1 MNQQLSGWSASLM
14 ASLSSALSLLFAAVP
29 RIVGFL
35 VILGIGWLLAWLVER
50 VIVAVLR
57 ALHVDRFAARAGL
70 AGHPGVPA
78 GLRREPSAILGLL
91 AKWFVRLITLVVA
104 FDELGVPAV
113 SAVFHQ
119 LLMWLPNLAV
129 AVAVLFVGAIAANVL
144 GDIVRGASLRGGMSR
159 PELPGAIAKWGVWTF
174 TILVAASQVGI
185 ASAMVDIL
193 FMAIVGA
200 LALALGLSFGL
211 GARDTAGSIVR
222 EFYERSAGRREG
234 RSREGRSGGRA
245 IDQTL
250 AAANQPRN
258 VSFHGIEQRR
268 ALGDRRG
275 SGRR

>member
-1 MNQQLSGWSASLM
+1 MNQQISTWGASLM
-14 ASLSSALSLLFAAVP
+14 TSLSTALALLFAAVP
-29 RIVGFL
+29 RVIGFL
-35 VILGIGWLLAWLVER
+35 IILGIGWLFAWLVER

-57 ALHVDRFAARAGL
+57 AVHVDRFAERAGF
-70 AGHPGVPA
+70 AGMAQALRHP
-78 GLRREPSAILGLL
+78 PSAIAGLL

-113 SAVFHQ
+113 SVVFHQ

-129 AVAVLFVGAIAANVL
+129 ALAVLFVGAIAANAL
-144 GDIVRGASLRGGMSR
+144 GDVVRAASLRASIAR
-159 PELPGAIAKWGVWTF
+159 PDLPAAIAKWGVWTF
-174 TILVAASQVGI
+174 AILVAANQIGI

-200 LALALGLSFGL
+200 LALAVGLSFGL
-211 GARDTAGSIVR
+211 GARDTAGTIVR
-222 EFYERSAGRREG
+222 DLYDRNMGRTRT
-234 RSREGRSGGRA
+234 

-258 VSFHGIEQRR
+258 VHFNGIDQRR

-275 SGRR
+275 SGHHASG